1 MKKKKKWNNC
11 FPKCNNL
18 NHPIRMVFFYSVP
31 QLSSNSFLY
40 FYSMKKKILLR
51 ITQKSIGLYINTLSF
66 VAPKKSLQLAY
77 RLFSEPRKGKLKIDQ
92 LPKSLLKAKQESHT
106 HENAQFHTYRWNG
119 NDETILLIHGWESNA
134 SRWKKIIPYLKK
146 TGKTIIAI
154 DGPAHGLSSG
164 KEFNVPTYAKFIH
177 EIVQKY
183 NPKIAIGHSI
193 GGNALAYFQA
203 HYPHTFEKIILIGS
217 PDEFK
222 VILNNYIKL
231 LSLNSRVHHLLVNY
245 TKERFNL
252 TIEEF
257 SAAKYLQNT
266 NVLGLIAHDKNDDV
280 VLFEEGKKI
289 ANSWKTSQFI
299 ETTGLGHSM
308 HSDELYQQIVAFITE
323 KSA

>member
-1 MKKKKKWNNC
+1 MLKKS
-11 FPKCNNL
+11 L
-18 NHPIRMVFFYSVP
+18 VF
-31 QLSSNSFLY
+31 LTL
-40 FYSMKKKILLR
+40 
-51 ITQKSIGLYINTLSF
+51 KSIGLYINVLSYI
-66 VAPKKSLQLAY
+66 APKKSLQLAY
-77 RLFSEPRKGKLKIDQ
+77 RLFSEPRKGRLKIDR
-92 LPKSLLKAKQESHT
+92 LPKSLLKAEQESHVFEET
-106 HENAQFHTYRWNG
+106 QFHTHKWPG

-134 SRWKKIIPYLKK
+134 SRWKKSIPYLKK

-164 KEFNVPTYAKFIH
+164 KEFNVPAYAKYINQ
-177 EIVQKY
+177 IVQKY
-183 NPKIAIGHSI
+183 KPKIAIGHSI

-203 HYPHTFEKIILIGS
+203 HYPHTFEKLILMGS

-231 LSLNSRVHHLLVNY
+231 LSLNSRVHQLLADY
-245 TKERFNL
+245 TKKRFNL
-252 TIEEF
+252 TIDDF

-266 NVLGLIAHDKNDDV
+266 NVLGIIAHDKSDTV

-299 ETTGLGHSM
+299 ETNGLGHSM
-308 HSDELYQQIVAFITE
+308 HSDELYEKIVAFITE

>member
-1 MKKKKKWNNC
+1 MFKKS
-11 FPKCNNL
+11 L
-18 NHPIRMVFFYSVP
+18 VF
-31 QLSSNSFLY
+31 LTL
-40 FYSMKKKILLR
+40 
-51 ITQKSIGLYINTLSF
+51 KSIGLYINALSF

-77 RLFSEPRKGKLKIDQ
+77 RLFSEPRKGKLKIDR
-92 LPKSLLKAKQESHT
+92 LPKALLKAEQESHVFEET
-106 HENAQFHTYRWNG
+106 QFHTHKWKG

-134 SRWKKIIPYLKK
+134 SRWKKSIPHLKK
-146 TGKTIIAI
+146 TGKTIVAI
-154 DGPAHGLSSG
+154 DAPAHGLSSG
-164 KEFNVPTYAKFIH
+164 KEFNVPAYAKYINQ
-177 EIVQKY
+177 IVQKY
-183 NPKIAIGHSI
+183 KPKIAIGHSI

-203 HYPHTFEKIILIGS
+203 HYPHTFEKLVLIGS

-231 LSLNSRVHHLLVNY
+231 LGLNSRVHDSLANY

-252 TIEEF
+252 TIDDF

-266 NVLGLIAHDKNDDV
+266 NVLGIIAHDKDDNV

-299 ETTGLGHSM
+299 ETNGLGHSM
-308 HSDELYQQIVAFITE
+308 HSDELYEKIVAFITE

>member
-1 MKKKKKWNNC
+1 MLKKS
-11 FPKCNNL
+11 L
-18 NHPIRMVFFYSVP
+18 VF
-31 QLSSNSFLY
+31 LTL
-40 FYSMKKKILLR
+40 
-51 ITQKSIGLYINTLSF
+51 KSIGLYINALSF
-66 VAPKKSLQLAY
+66 IAPKKSLQLAY
-77 RLFSEPRKGKLKIDQ
+77 RLFSEPRKGKLKIDR
-92 LPKSLLKAKQESHT
+92 LPKSLLKAEQESHAFEET
-106 HENAQFHTYRWNG
+106 QFHTHKWKG

-134 SRWKKIIPYLKK
+134 SRWKKSIPYLKK

-164 KEFNVPTYAKFIH
+164 KEFNVPAYAKYINQ
-177 EIVQKY
+177 IVQKY
-183 NPKIAIGHSI
+183 KPKIAIGHSI

-203 HYPHTFEKIILIGS
+203 HYPHTFEKLVLIGS

-231 LSLNSRVHHLLVNY
+231 LGLNSRVHQSLANY

-252 TIEEF
+252 TIDDF

-266 NVLGLIAHDKNDDV
+266 TVLGIIAHDKDDNV

-299 ETTGLGHSM
+299 ETNGLGHSM
-308 HSDELYQQIVAFITE
+308 HSDELYEKIVAFITE